1 MTPAV
6 RARFVRR
13 SMGQECE
20 SGRHRYEIIHRET
33 GRVVGVVSPWADDF
47 ALNRR
52 RLWNAY
58 TAAPGAEDAA
68 INAADERIE
77 DAIAAVLD
85 VSNSCPPVR
94 DRKPR
99 DPEGYDLEAESRAKY
114 PDAWEFYDWLVS
126 VTQEETP

>member
-1 MTPAV
+1 MSPSV
-6 RARFVRR
+6 RSRFVRR
-13 SMGQECE
+13 STGPECE

-47 ALNRR
+47 ALNGR

-85 VSNSCPPVR
+85 TSNSRPPVR
-94 DRKPR
+94 DRKPS
-99 DPEGYDLEAESRAKY
+99 DPEGYDREAESRAKF
-114 PDAWEFYDWLVS
+114 PDGWEFHDWLVS
-126 VTQEETP
+126 VTRES